1 MIVRVFRA
9 IYTNINKCSF
19 GLVPLLGTMVGLV
32 VEELDRLGVIVE
44 ALEEIGK
51 EGLVMGEDFHVMLVK
66 VDPYLHSVEGLQRF
80 RGNKPEAVDVLA
92 MIEVFSKQKQH
103 QVSIDLVFILLSFI
117 D

>member
-1 MIVRVFRA
+1 
-9 IYTNINKCSF
+9 
-19 GLVPLLGTMVGLV
+19 
-32 VEELDRLGVIVE
+32 
-44 ALEEIGK
+44 
-51 EGLVMGEDFHVMLVK
+51 MLVK

-117 D
+117 DWEDEPASVFVVRVFPLGLDARLEVLQGIDASEFVFDCVSE